1 MLFRSNVLEDA
12 LVIQMFRKSYTNT
25 FENQRTNEVEK
36 IDQRDFLMILNN
48 PSLIL
53 YIEFVIPDKFKN
65 VKIKAFLFTKMIKEL
80 VKVSMV

>member
-1 MLFRSNVLEDA
+1 MLEDA
-12 LVIQMFRKSYTNT
+12 PTIQMLRKCHTNA

>member
-1 MLFRSNVLEDA
+1 MLEDA
-12 LVIQMFRKSYTNT
+12 PVIQMFRKSYTNA

-36 IDQRDFLMILNN
+36 IDQRDFLVILNN
-48 PSLIL
+48 PSLTL
-53 YIEFVIPDKFKN
+53 YVEFVIPDEFKN